1 MQLSYEL
8 IIPTNG
14 SWWKCDPNSEFSD
27 EHWGPQP
34 YRETNVVRSI
44 AAAFDVSGYQVRSGP
59 QRVNNIATT
68 REGKKTT
75 AKATAR
81 RTGKAGPLKNNP
93 TGNPRTLRE
102 RRSAPAG
109 AYPSLEI
116 GQTHEETSLEP
127 RRRSCQR
134 CRYDRKTCKGEAAG
148 RACRR
153 CWTSGHECIER

>member
-14 SWWKCDPNSEFSD
+14 RWWNCDPSSGFSD

-34 YRETNVVRSI
+34 YRETNVVHSI
-44 AAAFDVSGYQVRSGP
+44 AAAFDVSGYRVRSGP
-59 QRVNNIATT
+59 QRANTVATT
-68 REGKKTT
+68 SKGKKTT

-81 RTGKAGPLKNNP
+81 RIGKTGPLP
-93 TGNPRTLRE
+93 SGSTGSPRTLKIQ
-102 RRSAPAG
+102 RSATAG
-109 AYPSLEI
+109 ASSSLEI
-116 GQTHEETSLEP
+116 GQSHEGTSLEP
-127 RRRSCQR
+127 RRRACQR